1 MTYLGYDLTLE
12 MSLNSED
19 DKIHFVYSIL
29 YVLKRRFLSL
39 KSFLTLRRDKSVT
52 NIDNEKSWWRQLQS
66 QEMRGGASSIHS
78 HHFAE
83 EAKFIEH
90 HNA

>member
-1 MTYLGYDLTLE
+1 MRTLTRIAKGGVISRQDLRMTYLGYDLTLE

-52 NIDNEKSWWRQLQS
+52 NIDNEKSW
-66 QEMRGGASSIHS
+66 
-78 HHFAE
+78 
-83 EAKFIEH
+83 
-90 HNA
+90 